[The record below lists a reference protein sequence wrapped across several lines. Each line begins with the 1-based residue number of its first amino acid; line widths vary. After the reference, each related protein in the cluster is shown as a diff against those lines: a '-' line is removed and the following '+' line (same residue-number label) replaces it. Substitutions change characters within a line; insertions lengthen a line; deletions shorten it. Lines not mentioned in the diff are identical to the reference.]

1 MTNSCLYEM
10 TVCGSVSR
18 GASGLQPF
26 HSQDVSTVPG
36 CIYGVIQ
43 MLKTLLALQFVLISS
58 HASSQVNPVIQ
69 ITKSERTSSSIVVEG
84 VAAVIPS
91 GTKMRVTVKSING
104 KPVDENRD
112 TIKSVEDVYVASDGT
127 FSATIKRYG
136 SLARHDFP
144 EGKYQLEFFAGF
156 ARSWQ
161 SVDVAKAAGVTL
173 DEQGRSD
180 LGEPRAL
187 PRSSDLRPQTIGGAK
202 VRYLQA
208 LRTIEIRQRT
218 GEAPAYM
225 TKTIRLEI
233 HDFTAKRNPVRAL
246 AATNLLFR
254 EVPEKVGRLKS
265 TEAVALVCI
274 GPFQNGFG
282 YLANDLYH
290 SGGNINRDFST
301 TFATTLSELCYQQE
315 DSYNKRKR

>member
-1 MTNSCLYEM
+1 MRFCETQHGVPSDHLQGSLNFMLVPYV
-10 TVCGSVSR
+10 TV
-18 GASGLQPF
+18 SGVARTQQRLM
-26 HSQDVSTVPG
+26 
-36 CIYGVIQ
+36 Q
-43 MLKTLLALQFVLISS
+43 MLKTLLALLFALMFS
-58 HASSQVNPVIQ
+58 HASSQENPVIQ
-69 ITKSERTSSSIVVEG
+69 ITKSGRTSSSIVVEG
-84 VAAVIPS
+84 VARVIPP
-91 GTKMRVTVKSING
+91 GTKMWVTVKSING
-104 KPVDENRD
+104 KPIDEDRD
-112 TIKSVEDVYVASDGT
+112 TIKSVEDVYVESDGT
-127 FSATIKRYG
+127 FRATIKRYG
-136 SLARHDFP
+136 SLARYDFP
-144 EGKYQLEFFAGF
+144 DGKYRLEFFAGF

-187 PRSSDLRPQTIGGAK
+187 PRSSDLKPQTIGGTK
-202 VRYLQA
+202 VRNLQA
-208 LRTIEIRQRT
+208 LRTIEIRQGI
-218 GEAPAYM
+218 GEVPAYM

-233 HDFTAKRNPVRAL
+233 HDFTAKRNPVRTL

-254 EVPEKVGRLKS
+254 EVPEKIGRLKS

-290 SGGNINRDFST
+290 SGGNVNRDFTT

-315 DSYNKRKR
+315 DSYNKRRR